1 MRMTPVSSS
10 LLLLFLLL
18 PPVARALTD
27 PASAEWKAAMELFA
41 ARQDGDAQVA
51 FEAMIKADPNDHRA
65 LYQLGRLAKR
75 KNDWARVTQCY
86 ERCTQLAPNEATYW
100 SDLGEAYGK
109 LAKRAGIFEQLSLA
123 GKCRA
128 ALEKAVDLEPD
139 NLELRMGL
147 IDFYKQAPGIAGGS
161 TSKALAQAA
170 EIKKRDAYAGAMATG
185 NLYLYDKDWANA
197 EQAFKEAARLKP
209 ENLDPPFALGQMFT
223 ARGRYAEA
231 FDVFEDLVTKN
242 PGNFGALYQIGRA
255 AALSG
260 QRLERGEA
268 VLRTYLSQPQRASN
282 LPTHAQALFRLGEI
296 LAKKGDIAGARA
308 SFEESL
314 KKDPGFKDAAEALKR
329 L

>member
-1 MRMTPVSSS
+1 MRMTPARSS
-10 LLLLFLLL
+10 LLLLLLLL
-18 PPVARALTD
+18 PPCARAATD
-27 PASAEWKAAMELFA
+27 PASPAWKAAMELFA
-41 ARQDGDAQVA
+41 ARQDADAQVA
-51 FEAMIKADPNDHRA
+51 FESMLKTDPSDHRA

-75 KNDWARVTQCY
+75 KNDWARVTALY

-109 LAKRAGIFEQLSLA
+109 LTKRAGFFEQLSLA

-128 ALEKAVDLEPD
+128 ALEKSVALEPD

-170 EIKKRDAYAGAMATG
+170 EIKKRDAYTGAMATG
-185 NLYLYDKDWANA
+185 NLYLYDKDWADA

-209 ENLDPPFALGQMFT
+209 ENLDPPFALGQMFA

-231 FDVFEDLVTKN
+231 FDLFEDLLARN
-242 PGNFGALYQIGRA
+242 PGNFGALYQVGRT

-268 VLRTYLSQPQRASN
+268 VLRTYLSQPQRAAN
-282 LPTHAQALFRLGEI
+282 LPTHAQAHAPAGIGRL
-296 LAKKGDIAGARA
+296 AQ
-308 SFEESL
+308 ESQVGGPVRMSL
-314 KKDPGFKDAAEALKR
+314 GH
-329 L
+329 